1 VKLAYPMCR
10 EKVGAERRLRN
21 TQAIGQLTAK
31 ILPGAILM
39 NDEMFAHH
47 GNADPLATRK
57 FCRNGFC
64 AIKARIPP
72 D

>member
-1 VKLAYPMCR
+1 
-10 EKVGAERRLRN
+10 LRGN

-47 GNADPLATRK
+47 GKADPLATRQ

-64 AIKARIPP
+64 AIKARIPL